1 MSFNKR
7 IITSENLLHAFRNG
21 GMVNV
26 EKLFRSDAII
36 LSGPNQ
42 DILKKIHESLAML
55 DLEQTHKLV
64 QELAIM

>member
-26 EKLFRSDAII
+26 EKLFRSNTII

-42 DILKKIHESLAML
+42 DILQKIHESLVML
-55 DLEQTHKLV
+55 NLEQTYKLV
-64 QELAIM
+64 QELSTM